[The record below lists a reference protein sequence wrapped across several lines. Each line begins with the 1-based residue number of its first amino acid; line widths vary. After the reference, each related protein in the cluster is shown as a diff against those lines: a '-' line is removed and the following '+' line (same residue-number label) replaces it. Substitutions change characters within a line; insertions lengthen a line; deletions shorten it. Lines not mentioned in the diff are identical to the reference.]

1 MLFFVFFAYP
11 NYHLTIL
18 ILKLVKITSLYSTD
32 RLDIL
37 PCFIFSGQSNGL
49 AHSLGTRLP

>member
-1 MLFFVFFAYP
+1 MLFFFFAYP